1 MNPVLKFINFLREVK
16 VEMDR
21 MAWPERKIVMSATI
35 GVIIFSII
43 VSIFIFLLDFIFLRL
58 IGLILK

>member
-1 MNPVLKFINFLREVK
+1 MNPFLKTINFLREVK
-16 VEMDR
+16 VETDR
-21 MAWPERKIVMSATI
+21 MAWPEKNLVMSATI

-43 VSIFIFLLDFIFLRL
+43 VSVFIFVLDFTFSRL

>member
-1 MNPVLKFINFLREVK
+1 MNPVLKTLNFLREVK

-21 MAWPERKIVMSATI
+21 VAWPERKIVMSATV

-43 VSIFIFLLDFIFLRL
+43 VSIFIFLLDFIFSRF
-58 IGLILK
+58 IGLILR